1 MNSER
6 MQQLLTKSVVDL
18 CQCVIDLEEEN
29 LKLREYKTRFFKI
42 RNLVVPDDEKR
53 KRGRPSRASEDLF

>member
-6 MQQLLTKSVVDL
+6 MQQLLAKPVVDL
-18 CQCVIDLEEEN
+18 CQSIIDLEEEN

-42 RNLVVPDDEKR
+42 RNLVVPDNEKR
-53 KRGRPSRASEDLF
+53 KRGRPTKASEDLF